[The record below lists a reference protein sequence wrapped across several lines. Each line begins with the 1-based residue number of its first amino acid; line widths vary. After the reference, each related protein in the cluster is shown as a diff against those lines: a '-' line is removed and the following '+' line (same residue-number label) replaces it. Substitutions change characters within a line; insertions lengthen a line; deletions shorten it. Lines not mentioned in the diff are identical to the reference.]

1 MRALVLLFVV
11 ACASSAPPPA
21 QPAAP
26 EPAPA
31 APTPP
36 PPPPPPPPPAAEPA
50 PTSSLVTDDTTR
62 PAAGPTVAI
71 GDPKATGDLDKA
83 TIRTHVRQHIGK
95 IQLCYERGLLKKPKL
110 AGTLTVQFVIG
121 ADGTVKSAN
130 PSGLGDF
137 DVENCVAEV
146 IMGIEFPKPKGGGSI
161 QVNYPFTF
169 RPQA

>member
-1 MRALVLLFVV
+1 MRAPIAVLFIM
-11 ACASSAPPPA
+11 ACGGSAPPPA
-21 QPAAP
+21 QQPVATP
-26 EPAPA
+26 EPAPP

-36 PPPPPPPPPAAEPA
+36 PPAPPPPPPAAEPA
-50 PTSSLVTDDTTR
+50 PTSSLVTDDANK

-121 ADGTVKSAN
+121 PDGHN
-130 PSGLGDF
+130 
-137 DVENCVAEV
+137 VEAVCH
-146 IMGIEFPKPKGGGSI
+146 KP
-161 QVNYPFTF
+161 
-169 RPQA
+169 